1 VLLDP
6 AASDTTDALPPPG
19 SAAGALALL
28 SLLLLLLVL
37 VVLSAAEVAP
47 DLSTIAG
54 LLEIKG
60 DRFRVELQL
69 HGLLDQHSFAQD
81 NPTSLRDDTSTQESH
96 RRRGKGAR
104 KHST

>member
-1 VLLDP
+1 MLLDP
-6 AASDTTDALPPPG
+6 AASDTTDTLPPPG
-19 SAAGALALL
+19 SAAGALSLL
-28 SLLLLLLVL
+28 SLLLLLLLLLL
-37 VVLSAAEVAP
+37 VVLSAAEAAP

-54 LLEIKG
+54 LLEVKG
-60 DRFRVELQL
+60 DRFRVEL

-104 KHST
+104 KHRT